1 MTEKEVRS
9 ISSTLELRSAEGS
22 EKEVITGY
30 ALKFNRWSSVLGG
43 WFKEIIDPR
52 ALDQADMS
60 NVVALFN
67 HDESEVLARTGI
79 NLKLDVDDIGLRF
92 EFTPN
97 GTTYAKDLLENIRSG
112 IITQCSF
119 AFTIPNERDS
129 EEWAD
134 GEDGI
139 MERRIKRFD
148 KIYDVSAVT
157 TPAYPDTDVV
167 VGARSKELAES
178 ITQQKVLQSLEEQRE
193 LESLEIE
200 YSYITQN

>member
-1 MTEKEVRS
+1 MTEKEIRS

-43 WFKEIIDPR
+43 WFKEIIDQR
-52 ALDQADMS
+52 ALDQADLS

-67 HDESEVLARTGI
+67 HDESKVLARTGV

-119 AFTIPNERDS
+119 AFTILTNEIQKNGLTVRTESWNEGSNDS
-129 EEWAD
+129 TKSMTFLLSQPLL
-134 GEDGI
+134 I
-139 MERRIKRFD
+139 LTR
-148 KIYDVSAVT
+148 T
-157 TPAYPDTDVV
+157 
-167 VGARSKELAES
+167 
-178 ITQQKVLQSLEEQRE
+178 
-193 LESLEIE
+193 
-200 YSYITQN
+200 

>member
-1 MTEKEVRS
+1 MTEKEIRS
-9 ISSTLELRSAEGS
+9 ISSTLELRAAEGS

-52 ALDQADMS
+52 ALDQADMT

-67 HDESEVLARTGI
+67 HDESKVLARTGI
-79 NLKLDVDDIGLRF
+79 NLKLNVDDIGLRF
-92 EFTPN
+92 EFAPN

-119 AFTIPNERDS
+119 AFTIPNERDA
-129 EEWAD
+129 EEWTEGD
-134 GEDGI
+134 EGI
-139 MERRIKRFD
+139 MERRIKRFA

-167 VGARSKELAES
+167 VGARSKELANS
-178 ITQQKVLQSLEEQRE
+178 ITKQSVEEQRE
-193 LESLEIE
+193 REALEFE

>member
-1 MTEKEVRS
+1 MTEKEIRS
-9 ISSTLELRSAEGS
+9 ISSTLELRAAEGS

-52 ALDQADMS
+52 ALDQADMT

-67 HDESEVLARTGI
+67 HDESKVLARTGI
-79 NLKLDVDDIGLRF
+79 NLKLNVDDIGLRF
-92 EFTPN
+92 EFAPN

-119 AFTIPNERDS
+119 AFTIPNECDA
-129 EEWAD
+129 EEWTE
-134 GEDGI
+134 GEEGI
-139 MERRIKRFD
+139 MERRIKRFA

-167 VGARSKELAES
+167 VGARSKELANS
-178 ITQQKVLQSLEEQRE
+178 ITKQSVEEQRE
-193 LESLEIE
+193 REALELE

>member
-1 MTEKEVRS
+1 MTEKEIRS
-9 ISSTLELRSAEGS
+9 ISSTLELRAAEGS

-52 ALDQADMS
+52 ALDQADMT

-67 HDESEVLARTGI
+67 HDESKVLARTGI
-79 NLKLDVDDIGLRF
+79 NLKLNVDDIGLRF
-92 EFTPN
+92 EFAPN

-119 AFTIPNERDS
+119 AFTIPNERDA
-129 EEWAD
+129 EEWTE
-134 GEDGI
+134 GEEGI
-139 MERRIKRFD
+139 MERRVKRFA

-167 VGARSKELAES
+167 VGARSKELANS
-178 ITQQKVLQSLEEQRE
+178 ITKQSVEEQRE
-193 LESLEIE
+193 REALELE

>member
-1 MTEKEVRS
+1 MTEKEIRS
-9 ISSTLELRSAEGS
+9 ISSTLELRAAEGS

-52 ALDQADMS
+52 ALDQADMT

-67 HDESEVLARTGI
+67 HDESRVLARTGI
-79 NLKLDVDDIGLRF
+79 NLKLNVDDIGLRF
-92 EFTPN
+92 EFAPN

-119 AFTIPNERDS
+119 AFTIPNERDA
-129 EEWAD
+129 EEWTD
-134 GEDGI
+134 GDEGI
-139 MERRIKRFD
+139 MERRIKRFA

-167 VGARSKELAES
+167 VGARSKELANS
-178 ITQQKVLQSLEEQRE
+178 ITKQSVEEQRE
-193 LESLEIE
+193 REALELE

>member
-1 MTEKEVRS
+1 MTEKEIRS
-9 ISSTLELRSAEGS
+9 ISSNLELRSFDGS
-22 EKEVITGY
+22 EKEVVTGY

-43 WFKEIIDPR
+43 WFKEIIDQR

-67 HDESEVLARTGI
+67 HDESKVLARTGV

-97 GTTYAKDLLENIRSG
+97 GTTYAKDLVENIRSG

-119 AFTIPNERDS
+119 AFTISQDSDS
-129 EEWAD
+129 EEWRD
-134 GEDGI
+134 GDDGI
-139 MERRIKRFD
+139 MERRINRFD

-157 TPAYPDTDVV
+157 IPAYPDTDVV

-178 ITQQKVLQSLEEQRE
+178 ISQQKVIQDLEEQRE
-193 LESLEIE
+193 LETLELE
-200 YSYITQN
+200 YEYLTQN

>member
-1 MTEKEVRS
+1 MTEKEIRS
-9 ISSTLELRSAEGS
+9 ISSTLELRAAEGS

-52 ALDQADMS
+52 ALDQADMT

-67 HDESEVLARTGI
+67 HDESKVLARTGI
-79 NLKLDVDDIGLRF
+79 NLKLNVDDIGLRF
-92 EFTPN
+92 EFAPN

-119 AFTIPNERDS
+119 AFTIPNERDA
-129 EEWAD
+129 EEWTEGD
-134 GEDGI
+134 EGI
-139 MERRIKRFD
+139 MERRIKRFA

-167 VGARSKELAES
+167 VGARSKELANS
-178 ITQQKVLQSLEEQRE
+178 ITKQSVEEQRE
-193 LESLEIE
+193 REALELE

>member
-1 MTEKEVRS
+1 MTEKEIRR
-9 ISSTLELRSAEGS
+9 ISSTLELRAAEGS

-52 ALDQADMS
+52 ALDQADMT

-67 HDESEVLARTGI
+67 HDESKVLARTGI
-79 NLKLDVDDIGLRF
+79 NLKLNVDDIGLRF
-92 EFTPN
+92 EFAPN

-119 AFTIPNERDS
+119 AFTIPNERDA
-129 EEWAD
+129 EEWTEGD
-134 GEDGI
+134 GGI
-139 MERRIKRFD
+139 MERRIKRFA

-167 VGARSKELAES
+167 VGARSKELANS
-178 ITQQKVLQSLEEQRE
+178 ITKQSVEEQRE
-193 LESLEIE
+193 REALELE

>member
-1 MTEKEVRS
+1 MTEKEIRS
-9 ISSTLELRSAEGS
+9 ISSTLELWAAEGS

-52 ALDQADMS
+52 ALDQADMT

-67 HDESEVLARTGI
+67 HDESKVLARTGI
-79 NLKLDVDDIGLRF
+79 NLKLNVDDIGLRF
-92 EFTPN
+92 EFAPN

-119 AFTIPNERDS
+119 AFTIPNERDA
-129 EEWAD
+129 EEWTE
-134 GEDGI
+134 GEEGI
-139 MERRIKRFD
+139 MERRIKRFA

-167 VGARSKELAES
+167 VGARSKELANS
-178 ITQQKVLQSLEEQRE
+178 ITKQSVEEQRE
-193 LESLEIE
+193 REALELE

>member
-1 MTEKEVRS
+1 
-9 ISSTLELRSAEGS
+9 
-22 EKEVITGY
+22 
-30 ALKFNRWSSVLGG
+30 
-43 WFKEIIDPR
+43 
-52 ALDQADMS
+52 
-60 NVVALFN
+60 
-67 HDESEVLARTGI
+67 
-79 NLKLDVDDIGLRF
+79 
-92 EFTPN
+92 
-97 GTTYAKDLLENIRSG
+97 
-112 IITQCSF
+112 
-119 AFTIPNERDS
+119 
-129 EEWAD
+129 
-134 GEDGI
+134 

>member
-1 MTEKEVRS
+1 MTEKEIRRT
-9 ISSTLELRSAEGS
+9 SSTLELRAAEGS

-52 ALDQADMS
+52 ALDQADMT

-67 HDESEVLARTGI
+67 HDESKVLARTGI
-79 NLKLDVDDIGLRF
+79 NLKLNVDDIGLRF
-92 EFTPN
+92 EFAPN

-119 AFTIPNERDS
+119 AFTIPNERDA
-129 EEWAD
+129 EEWTE
-134 GEDGI
+134 GEEGI
-139 MERRIKRFD
+139 MERRIKRFA

-167 VGARSKELAES
+167 VGARSKELANS
-178 ITQQKVLQSLEEQRE
+178 ITKQSVEEQRE
-193 LESLEIE
+193 REALELE

>member
-1 MTEKEVRS
+1 MTEKEIRS
-9 ISSTLELRSAEGS
+9 ISSTLELRAAEGS

-52 ALDQADMS
+52 ALDQADMT

-67 HDESEVLARTGI
+67 HDESKVLARTGI
-79 NLKLDVDDIGLRF
+79 NLKLNVDDIGLRF
-92 EFTPN
+92 EFAPN

-119 AFTIPNERDS
+119 AFTIPNERDA
-129 EEWAD
+129 EEWTD
-134 GEDGI
+134 GEEGI
-139 MERRIKRFD
+139 MERRIKRFA

-157 TPAYPDTDVV
+157 TPAYPDTDGRTLHECVD
-167 VGARSKELAES
+167 
-178 ITQQKVLQSLEEQRE
+178 
-193 LESLEIE
+193 
-200 YSYITQN
+200 

>member
-1 MTEKEVRS
+1 MTEKEIRS
-9 ISSTLELRSAEGS
+9 ISSTIELRSAEGS

-52 ALDQADMS
+52 ALDQADMT

-67 HDESEVLARTGI
+67 HDESKVLARTGI
-79 NLKLDVDDIGLRF
+79 NLKLNVDDIGLRF
-92 EFTPN
+92 EFAPN

-119 AFTIPNERDS
+119 AFTIPNERDA
-129 EEWAD
+129 EEWTEGD
-134 GEDGI
+134 EGI
-139 MERRIKRFD
+139 MERRIKRFA

-167 VGARSKELAES
+167 VGARSKELANS
-178 ITQQKVLQSLEEQRE
+178 ITKQSVEEQRE
-193 LESLEIE
+193 REALELE

>member
-1 MTEKEVRS
+1 MTEKEIRS
-9 ISSTLELRSAEGS
+9 ISSTLELRAAEGS

-52 ALDQADMS
+52 ALDQADMT

-67 HDESEVLARTGI
+67 HDESKVLARTGI
-79 NLKLDVDDIGLRF
+79 NLKLNVDDIGLRF
-92 EFTPN
+92 EFAPN

-119 AFTIPNERDS
+119 AFTIPNERDA
-129 EEWAD
+129 EEWTE
-134 GEDGI
+134 GEEGI
-139 MERRIKRFD
+139 MERRIKRIA

-167 VGARSKELAES
+167 VGARSKELANS
-178 ITQQKVLQSLEEQRE
+178 ITKQSVEEQRE
-193 LESLEIE
+193 REALELE